1 MHQFRVKLDRI
12 MEQHPIHRSSRA
24 NSPGFFL
31 LCAICAPMVLPACA
45 KPQSAPATRQPQPAQ
60 YMAHDQQTTTAPAL
74 SVGERIVNVP
84 RKIIEGAL
92 DPTGVRGASTDIGR
106 ASDELARKLKELDID
121 AANATLW
128 QLQETIG
135 IVRGRIESI
144 PLDLGPDVRA
154 QVQAARLSEISDQMQ
169 SIARE
174 IRTKVDEVRIDQ
186 LNEAVSTIGSTVK
199 NIDAKVAELDLAAV
213 NKLVGG
219 SQKGVDQTNS
229 TLASAG
235 LPLHVAL
242 WLTNAVL
249 LSLLLCALVYLRRQ
263 LRQKN

>member
-1 MHQFRVKLDRI
+1 MKARRHD
-12 MEQHPIHRSSRA
+12 PRSAR
-24 NSPGFFL
+24 PFQWRGRL
-31 LCAICAPMVLPACA
+31 LCVTLAALISSACA
-45 KPQSAPATRQPQPAQ
+45 QPESARSPQGQPPAQ
-60 YMAHDQQTTTAPAL
+60 HAAHDRQATTAPAL
-74 SVGERIVNVP
+74 TVGERIVDVP
-84 RKIIEGAL
+84 RRFIEGAL
-92 DPTGVRGASTDIGR
+92 DPTGVRSASSDIGR
-106 ASDELARKLKELDID
+106 ASDELAKKIKELDID

-144 PLDLGPDVRA
+144 PLELGPDVRA
-154 QVQAARLSEISDQMQ
+154 QVQAARLAEISDQLQ

-186 LNEAVSTIGSTVK
+186 LNEAVAAIGSTVK

-219 SQKGVDQTNS
+219 SQKGVDQTNA

-249 LSLLLCALVYLRRQ
+249 LSLLLCALAYLRRQ
-263 LRQKN
+263 LRQKHQSNSRTD